1 VNIQPERPDLG
12 FNIVLT
18 DLVIGLDDLGRP
30 LWLEL
35 CPKVDGVD
43 AAT

>member
-1 VNIQPERPDLG
+1 MQTEAAENVAFATLG

-30 LWLEL
+30 LWLRYSL
-35 CPKVDGVD
+35 TC
-43 AAT
+43 